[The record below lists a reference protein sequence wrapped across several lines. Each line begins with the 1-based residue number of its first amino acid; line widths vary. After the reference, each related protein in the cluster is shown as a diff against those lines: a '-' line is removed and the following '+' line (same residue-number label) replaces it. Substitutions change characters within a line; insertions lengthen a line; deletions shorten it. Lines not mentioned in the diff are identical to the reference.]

1 MTPYQV
7 VYGKLHPSIP
17 SYVTGTTELAAS
29 DDMLSS
35 REVVLDLLKKNLT
48 KAQTRMKSF
57 A

>member
-17 SYVTGTTELAAS
+17 SYMTGTTELAAS

-48 KAQTRMKSF
+48 KAQTRMK
-57 A
+57 